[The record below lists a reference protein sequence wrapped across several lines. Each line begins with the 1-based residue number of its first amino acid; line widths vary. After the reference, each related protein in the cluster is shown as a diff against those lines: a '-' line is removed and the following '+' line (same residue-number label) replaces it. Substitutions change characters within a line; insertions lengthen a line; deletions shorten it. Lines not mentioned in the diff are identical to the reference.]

1 MDAQAVNVAVPLDQ
15 RSAAAAAITATY
27 TQVGSN
33 FGRGISFLILVSTL
47 DAAVQLS
54 FDGVADNIALNAGA
68 TIYIN
73 LLAGDM
79 LLPGHFGIYVKEIGN
94 PTTGSLYVNAFGVE

>member
-1 MDAQAVNVAVPLDQ
+1 MNSQAQYTAVPLAQ
-15 RSAAAAAITATY
+15 LSAAAAAITASY

-33 FGRGISFLILVSTL
+33 FGRGVSFLILVSTL

-54 FDGVADNIALNAGA
+54 FDGVTDHIALNAGA

-73 LLAGDM
+73 LLAGEM

-94 PTTGSLYVNAFGVE
+94 PTSGSLYVNAFGVE